1 MPFGRRT
8 VADPN
13 ERAVAL
19 RAGFRAFPGLAG
31 LGFDTYWREAQD
43 DKPLLTLLAA
53 TRALFVA
60 WAELVYDGVRP
71 DARRE
76 AAAMLSERIQ
86 AFDAAVPHF
95 YADHSGMNDYGI
107 DAMQQNVEAARR
119 ALSWIAWGAGLAF
132 ARPPGDSGKSYVG
145 PFDTLA
151 RFGPTGR
158 DESRQWAAQQSAAI
172 DHDRALVEQGLSARA
187 LIQMPLWPDRESEA
201 REIALADLD
210 WFFLSNR
217 KRLGLV
223 IAAWLKERRPGALV
237 LGRERQAS
245 EERVVRTANLPRSF
259 WEGRSP
265 DSVLDS
271 FDYCLNGSLD
281 NENWGLARQG
291 LSRLG

>member
-1 MPFGRRT
+1 MSGALPFGRRT

-71 DARRE
+71 EARRE

-132 ARPPGDSGKSYVG
+132 ARAD
-145 PFDTLA
+145 
-151 RFGPTGR
+151 
-158 DESRQWAAQQSAAI
+158 AA
-172 DHDRALVEQGLSARA
+172 
-187 LIQMPLWPDRESEA
+187 
-201 REIALADLD
+201 LD

-245 EERVVRTANLPRSF
+245 EERVVRTASLPRSF